1 MGYAGTG
8 ISTKQQ
14 INLFIMDKRSFHN
27 TKSQSYQIPAKLIRS
42 LQTAHQVAVLTGAG
56 ISAESGVPTFRE
68 AQTGLWS
75 RYDPQELATPQ
86 AFRRDPKV
94 VWEWYSWR
102 RSLVSQ
108 AEPNAGHYA
117 LATMEKL
124 IEDTKAQ
131 FKLITQN
138 VDGLHQRAGSEG
150 IIELHGNIN
159 RTKCFL
165 EGIPVEEYACSEDIP
180 PRCPVCGGPLRPDV
194 VWFGENLPA
203 QALKSAWDIARTC
216 DLFFSIGTSTVIEP
230 AASLPYIALNHGA
243 VVVEINLSDTPLT
256 QQATYALHG
265 PAGYILPALLLSTW
279 GK

>member
-1 MGYAGTG
+1 MENRTEHNPE
-8 ISTKQQ
+8 TQ
-14 INLFIMDKRSFHN
+14 SF
-27 TKSQSYQIPAKLIRS
+27 QIPPELIHT
-42 LQTAHQVAVLTGAG
+42 LQTACQLAVLTGAG

-86 AFRRDPKV
+86 AFHRDPKL

-108 AEPNAGHYA
+108 ADPNAGHYA
-117 LATMEKL
+117 LAKMEKL
-124 IEDTKAQ
+124 VEENNSRFT
-131 FKLITQN
+131 LITQN

-165 EGIPVEEYACSEDIP
+165 EGIPVEENESSEDIP

-194 VWFGENLPA
+194 VWFGENLSA
-203 QALKSAWDIARTC
+203 QALKSAWDIAQTC

-230 AASLPYIALNHGA
+230 AASLPHIALNQGA
-243 VVVEINLSDTPLT
+243 IVVEINPSDTPLT
-256 QQATYALHG
+256 PLATYVLRA
-265 PAGYILPALLLSTW
+265 PAGEILPALLLSAW
-279 GK
+279 GKLPNSQ